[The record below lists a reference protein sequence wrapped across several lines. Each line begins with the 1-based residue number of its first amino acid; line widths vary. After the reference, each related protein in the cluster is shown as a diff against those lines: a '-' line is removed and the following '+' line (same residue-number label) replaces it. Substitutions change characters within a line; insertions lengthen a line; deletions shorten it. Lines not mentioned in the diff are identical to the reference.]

1 MAFNDTFLKACR
13 MEPTGHTPVW
23 FMRQAGRYQAAYQEI
38 KKKLSIIDI
47 STKPE
52 VCFEVT
58 MLPVQ
63 QFDLDAAII
72 FSDILIP
79 LGPMGISFEYKL
91 GYGPLIHNPIK
102 SQSDVDK
109 LKVIDPA
116 QELAFTGEAHSM
128 LRKEL
133 DIPCLGFVG
142 APFTLASYMIEGG
155 PSKNYIKV
163 KQMMYNQPK
172 VWHKLL
178 DKLAEVMGNYLNFQI
193 ESGAMAVQ
201 VFDSWIGILDE
212 ADYKEYVLPHMEKL
226 TEIVKSK
233 NPATPL
239 ILFGVNASHLAPY
252 FKKLK
257 ADVIGIDWKT
267 DLMKA
272 WEALNFEVAV
282 QGNLDPTSLFAN
294 WEVLESKAKSILDSV
309 KNRPGFIFNLG
320 HGILPETPVENVKKL
335 ASFVR
340 NYKSN

>member
-13 MEPTGHTPVW
+13 MEPTDHTPVW
-23 FMRQAGRYQAAYQEI
+23 FMRQAGRYQQAYQEI
-38 KKKLSIIDI
+38 KKKHSIIDI

-63 QFDLDAAII
+63 QFDLDVAII

-102 SQSDVDK
+102 SQADVDK
-109 LKVIDPA
+109 LKIIDPA

-133 DIPCLGFVG
+133 DIPCIGFVG

-155 PSKNYIKV
+155 PSKSYVKIKSL
-163 KQMMYNQPK
+163 MYNQPK
-172 VWHKLL
+172 VWHNLL
-178 DKLAEVMGNYLNFQI
+178 DKLAIVMGNYLNFQI

-212 ADYKEYVLPHMEKL
+212 ADYKEYVYPHMEKL

-233 NPATPL
+233 YPTTPL
-239 ILFGVNASHLAPY
+239 ILFGVNASHLSPY

-257 ADVIGIDWKT
+257 ADVVGIDWKT
-267 DLMKA
+267 DLMQA
-272 WEALNFEVAV
+272 WKGLDFKVAV
-282 QGNLDPTSLFAN
+282 QGNLDPTALFAD
-294 WEVLESKAKSILDSV
+294 WPVIEKKAKAILDSV
-309 KNRPGFIFNLG
+309 NNKPGFIFNLG
-320 HGILPETPVENVKKL
+320 HGILPETPVENVKQL
-335 ASFVR
+335 ATFVQ
-340 NYKSN
+340 NYKV